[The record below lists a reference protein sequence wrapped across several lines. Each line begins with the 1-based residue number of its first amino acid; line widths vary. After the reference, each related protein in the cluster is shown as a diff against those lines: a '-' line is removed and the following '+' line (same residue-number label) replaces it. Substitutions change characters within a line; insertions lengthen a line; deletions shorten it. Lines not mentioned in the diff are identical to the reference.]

1 MSFVTAAAIAGGV
14 KGAVSIAS
22 GLIGSKKRK
31 EEQRNAQNEF
41 NRNKAAYEN
50 LDTSNPYA
58 NMENTMEDL
67 TINTQQ
73 ADMQMQQNNQNLS
86 NIMGNMNAAAG
97 GSGIAGL
104 AQAMA
109 NQQAQNTQAASA
121 SIGQQEAA
129 NQRAAANMAG
139 QLQSMERRGDVMSR
153 AAEKDKVETMFGMSQ
168 NRLKDANAA
177 IDQQNAAIMGG
188 IGNIGGVFMN
198 DMGSVANAG
207 GGGGLTP

>member
-14 KGAVSIAS
+14 KGVTSIAS
-22 GLIGSKKRK
+22 GIIGSKKRK
-31 EEQRNAQNEF
+31 REQRNAQREF
-41 NRNKAAYEN
+41 ARNKAAYEN
-50 LDTSNPYA
+50 LDTSNAYA

-67 TINTQQ
+67 TVNTQQ
-73 ADMQMQQNNQNLS
+73 ADFAAQQNQQSLANV
-86 NIMGNMNAAAG
+86 MGNMNAAAG

-109 NQQAQNTQAASA
+109 NQQAQNTQAASV

-129 NQRAAANMAG
+129 NQRMAAQQQGQLNMA
-139 QLQSMERRGDVMSR
+139 EARGELMSR

-177 IDQQNAAIMGG
+177 RQQATAAIMGG
-188 IGNIGGVFMN
+188 VGNLGGVFMN
-198 DMGSVANAG
+198 DLGSVANSG
-207 GGGGLTP
+207 GGGTP